1 MGVKVRMKRIS
12 LLQTAA
18 LAAICFCGMPLLAA
32 EKGDRDQAVAL
43 LAGADSLLTA
53 GDHAKALDIVK
64 RAIAADPSCG
74 LAYFKQGQAFEGLN
88 KPRDAFRSYQ
98 QGATLAKKENDSKT
112 AKLADDASK
121 KLGTGLMQISE
132 ADKKLATKLLK
143 IGKDALE
150 IEQLE
155 TARTAFG
162 AVMTMDPENADAKAG
177 LGETEKAL
185 ALRGDPVKGKIAGAM
200 LSEIFYY
207 IATGNKDDAKKMA
220 QDLSSNH
227 SDTPAGKEASQL
239 LANNFEAPKNMDVE
253 LAEAKRQLKE
263 RADKA
268 KKIAAAPVS
277 NSTGPATPTARRVDS
292 TVGAQTVDVD
302 SMEKKAADEVK
313 AMSKDQLKTKYQE
326 AFKTGTE
333 AFAKA
338 RPGSEGN
345 QKNLAAALENFIRC
359 EALYMRMEDEKLVDD
374 DVKANQ
380 KQASMSRYSC
390 MKMSILSH

>member
-1 MGVKVRMKRIS
+1 MGVQVRMKHTTF
-12 LLQTAA
+12 LHAA
-18 LAAICFCGMPLLAA
+18 ILAAVCICGMPLQAA
-32 EKGDRDQAVAL
+32 DKGDRDQALAL
-43 LAGADSLLTA
+43 LAGADGLLTA
-53 GDHAKALDIVK
+53 NDHAKALEIVK

-74 LAYFKQGQAFEGLN
+74 AAYYKQGQCLEGLN
-88 KPRDAFRSYQ
+88 KPREAFRSYQ
-98 QGATLAKKENDSKT
+98 QGATLAKKDNDAKT

-143 IGKDALE
+143 IGKDALD

-162 AVMTMDPENADAKAG
+162 AVLTMDPENSEAKAG

-207 IATGNKDDAKKMA
+207 IATGNKDDARKMA
-220 QDLSSNH
+220 QELSNNH
-227 SDTPAGKEASQL
+227 SDTQAGKEASSL
-239 LANNFEAPKNMDVE
+239 LANNFEAPKNMDAE
-253 LAEAKRQLKE
+253 LAEAKKQLKE

-277 NSTGPATPTARRVDS
+277 SGPATPTAKRPDP

-302 SMEKKAADEVK
+302 GMEKKAADEAK
-313 AMSKDQLKTKYQE
+313 GLGKDQLKAKYQE
-326 AFKTGTE
+326 AYKTGTE

-338 RPGSEGN
+338 KPGSEGN

-359 EALYMRMEDEKLVDD
+359 EALYMRMEDEKLIDD